1 MRERVWWEFCRLTG
15 VGEYLVMLMRKRGC
29 PLSKSVDKGGMTR
42 VKSTSDLFSYRFS
55 TLIPHLTSSLPD
67 APLVPPSFPPH
78 PPAIPSPL
86 PSPLQLGDIARGPL
100 KKRPKVVNVDVL
112 SNVSGYLMPGA
123 FTLILGEMGI
133 RVLCGGL
140 QRCLPKSD

>member
-1 MRERVWWEFCRLTG
+1 M
-15 VGEYLVMLMRKRGC
+15 
-29 PLSKSVDKGGMTR
+29 
-42 VKSTSDLFSYRFS
+42 
-55 TLIPHLTSSLPD
+55 HLTFQNEALSPSSLLNPK
-67 APLVPPSFPPH
+67 AVCSFPVLCIPPSPSPLAPSSPASSPTLNLIPH
-78 PPAIPSPL
+78 PPAIPAPL